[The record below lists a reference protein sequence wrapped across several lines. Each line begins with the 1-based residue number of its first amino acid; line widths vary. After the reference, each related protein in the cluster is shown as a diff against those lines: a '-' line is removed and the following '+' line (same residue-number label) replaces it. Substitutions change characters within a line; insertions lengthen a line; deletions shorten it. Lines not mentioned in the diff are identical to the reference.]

1 MKKLVFFLLFCLN
14 FGVFAQRRGTANTSS
29 TLQPPSSTTNKT
41 STTRAIDKRNS
52 TPTALAKK
60 GNGYWAFGLTTHTN
74 AGIIGGLN
82 FKKAWGKNENKL
94 TFFEL
99 DLVKTEDYKEY
110 SYYDP
115 INNFSY
121 QDGKINHL
129 FTIRPE
135 LGKEFTL
142 LKKSSNSG
150 PQLKAILA
158 TGPSI
163 GLLSPYYVNVT
174 SSASGYSKIV
184 TAKMIDIFNSSAQTL
199 IPVGAA
205 SMFKGLSESKIQPG
219 WHFKSGLLIDFNSV
233 KNNYISLEFGVLA
246 DIYAKPVELIYDNA
260 GRNTYTAAYLTF
272 YLGKK

>member
-1 MKKLVFFLLFCLN
+1 
-14 FGVFAQRRGTANTSS
+14 
-29 TLQPPSSTTNKT
+29 
-41 STTRAIDKRNS
+41 
-52 TPTALAKK
+52 
-60 GNGYWAFGLTTHTN
+60 
-74 AGIIGGLN
+74 
-82 FKKAWGKNENKL
+82 
-94 TFFEL
+94 
-99 DLVKTEDYKEY
+99 
-110 SYYDP
+110 
-115 INNFSY
+115 
-121 QDGKINHL
+121 
-129 FTIRPE
+129 
-135 LGKEFTL
+135 